1 MKNDTEYDA
10 YCIAVCGNMK
20 VEGMCV
26 GNGCLEGEGEFTI
39 KTDDCS
45 PDKPDPDP
53 EPEPDKPDPPKDPCE
68 DVECP
73 DCHECKDGD
82 CVSIC
87 HEDEVCVDGEC
98 QPPFV
103 EKSGN
108 FYPNCVNIQ
117 CCPDCDDEVPPFE
130 PGDNDDCD
138 NKPAPNPVPGTD
150 GPAAAVYLYDRLN
163 HTYVFCCPIVVDVTW
178 LLPFDALPPIFQRY
192 ITATATVRAAAQL
205 VNNPQ
210 LFQLLKDRENT
221 LRMECMNYELEQ
233 GDLNYL
239 GQPDHTA
246 YVGYQPIQT
255 LNR

>member
-1 MKNDTEYDA
+1 
-10 YCIAVCGNMK
+10 
-20 VEGMCV
+20 GMCV

-117 CCPDCDDEVPPFE
+117 CCPDCDDEVPP
-130 PGDNDDCD
+130 
-138 NKPAPNPVPGTD
+138 
-150 GPAAAVYLYDRLN
+150 
-163 HTYVFCCPIVVDVTW
+163 
-178 LLPFDALPPIFQRY
+178 
-192 ITATATVRAAAQL
+192 
-205 VNNPQ
+205 
-210 LFQLLKDRENT
+210 
-221 LRMECMNYELEQ
+221 
-233 GDLNYL
+233 
-239 GQPDHTA
+239 
-246 YVGYQPIQT
+246 
-255 LNR
+255 